1 MDHEI
6 IKAKILQEIE
16 KTEKQIAHYREKIK
30 PIAPDNAIGRISRMD
45 AIINKSVVETSLIQ
59 AETRLKSLKQALSNQ
74 SSPDFGICIRCG
86 EPIPVGRILVMPE
99 TLVCVDCAR

>member
-1 MDHEI
+1 MDHET
-6 IKAKILQEIE
+6 IKAKTLQEIE

-59 AETRLKSLKQALSNQ
+59 AETRLKSLKQALSNL

-86 EPIPVGRILVMPE
+86 DPIPVGRILVMPE
-99 TLVCVDCAR
+99 TRVCVDCAQ